1 LKKRKKTSTPPCQ
14 PNLTVVQY
22 APLTT
27 QEGLRVQPDCLV
39 GMDKEERK
47 PKMFAMKQNKS
58 WKLSDNRQHLS
69 FCLNSIECCQ
79 LSYREDSACAGSQT
93 F

>member
-1 LKKRKKTSTPPCQ
+1 M
-14 PNLTVVQY
+14 VQY

-39 GMDKEERK
+39 GMDKERK
-47 PKMFAMKQNKS
+47 PTMFAMKQNKS

-69 FCLNSIECCQ
+69 FCLNSIERCQ
-79 LSYREDSACAGSQT
+79 LSYREDSACAGLRT